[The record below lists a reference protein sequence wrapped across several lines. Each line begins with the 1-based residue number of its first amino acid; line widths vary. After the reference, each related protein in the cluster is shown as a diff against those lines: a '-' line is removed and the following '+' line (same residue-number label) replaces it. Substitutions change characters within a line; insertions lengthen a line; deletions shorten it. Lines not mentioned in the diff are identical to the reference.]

1 MVTEFRERASRMWP
15 LLLFCG
21 AGGGWVAYRMFVA
34 PNEMM
39 IPWFEIRPGNP
50 VAWLALGLAALG
62 AALGLHRMVI
72 APHRVVIAPHELR
85 FGVRGR
91 KRLDRAEVAGVEHR
105 RGEVLL
111 RLRDREATLRRLEL
125 LRTSRAYRSIRGS
138 SVAAVTC
145 PPSSTV
151 GSTGR
156 WTSFRRHRG
165 IRRVTRLSGR
175 C

>member
-125 LRTSRAYRSIRGS
+125 LEDLEGVSLHPGEFRGGGDLP
-138 SVAAVTC
+138 AVVDRWFDGTMDELP
-145 PPSSTV
+145 PPSGDT
-151 GSTGR
+151 
-156 WTSFRRHRG
+156 
-165 IRRVTRLSGR
+165 
-175 C
+175 